1 MKDWSTKIGEVLE
14 VVKEAENECDPS
26 AVAITRYN
34 SLCSHIVGYIGRH
47 ISKVVFLFLSLPGSP
62 AYATVS
68 GMRVRDEVQLM
79 KSCRLSFADLLWS
92 CGLDL
97 ADLLRSCGLGL
108 ADLLWSCR
116 LGLGYA
122 ELDFSGN

>member
-1 MKDWSTKIGEVLE
+1 MVDESLNFSIVDTFSRDFHIYMKDWSTKIGEVLE

-68 GMRVRDEVQLM
+68 GMRVRDGGLGLV
-79 KSCRLSFADLLWS
+79 DLLWS
-92 CGLDL
+92 
-97 ADLLRSCGLGL
+97 SQP
-108 ADLLWSCR
+108 
-116 LGLGYA
+116 
-122 ELDFSGN
+122 